1 MDIVPSL
8 WVSTYYCILG
18 WHLVITKKQKK
29 NLFINFVISRHQLQ
43 FDYYIVRDVLKNF
56 PQNFFF
62 SCGRTV
68 TKQTLRHLWRV
79 IMATL
84 IGRTANIAN
93 IITHPT
99 PCLTAHKKKSAG
111 TELRG
116 NCLTVEFSY
125 SQASME
131 DTCHSRCLLL
141 HFFI

>member
-18 WHLVITKKQKK
+18 WHLVITKNQKK
-29 NLFINFVISRHQLQ
+29 KFFFINLLFQDINCNSIIILWEMFWKISHR
-43 FDYYIVRDVLKNF
+43 N
-56 PQNFFF
+56 FF